1 MQVNTDAKPYDTI
14 NVTPML
20 DLAYVLLVVFILM
33 TTASVQGLNI
43 TMPKPSNKPSTEKHD
58 LKIVQVMPDG
68 ALLLNGVAMSAGEL
82 ESQLQAA
89 KGRDAQMT
97 VAIKGST
104 KARYDAVVAIVD
116 LCNKLQVNMA
126 LVTARIGT

>member
-33 TTASVQGLNI
+33 TTASVQGLSI
-43 TMPKPSNKPSTEKHD
+43 TLPKPSNKPSTEHHE

-68 ALLLNGVAMSAGEL
+68 ALLLNGVALSIAEL
-82 ESQLQAA
+82 ESQLEAA
-89 KGRDAQMT
+89 HGRDAQMT
-97 VAIKGST
+97 VAIKGHT
-104 KARYDAVVAIVD
+104 KARYEGVVAIVD
-116 LCNKLQVNMA
+116 LCNKLQINMA
-126 LVTARIGT
+126 LVTSRIGT

>member
-68 ALLLNGVAMSAGEL
+68 ALLLNGVAMSAAEL

-89 KGRDAQMT
+89 KERDAQMT